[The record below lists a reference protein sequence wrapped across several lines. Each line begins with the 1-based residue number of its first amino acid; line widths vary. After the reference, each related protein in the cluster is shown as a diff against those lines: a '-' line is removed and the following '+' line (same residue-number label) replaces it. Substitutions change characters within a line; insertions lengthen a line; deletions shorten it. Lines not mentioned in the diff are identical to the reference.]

1 MSPPTF
7 RPRLARRRRW
17 GRAVAGACLL
27 LTAAAVAVLVVL
39 LADVVAQGWQRLSPA
54 FLTRFPSML
63 NPANAGVKSALAG
76 SIWMVVLTATF
87 SIPVGVGAAV
97 YLQEYARNSW
107 FYRAVS
113 LNVANLA
120 GVPSIVYG
128 ILGLAVFVRWML
140 LDRSVLAGSLTM
152 SLLVLPVVIIT
163 AREAIAAVPDSVR
176 QAAYALGATRW
187 QTVWHHVLPAAA
199 PGVMTG
205 LILSMS
211 RAVGETAPLIL
222 IGAVT
227 YQTAVPGGSLFEDY
241 PQTFAGVRAWVS
253 TALFDSYTVL
263 PLQIF
268 DWAGQPKRIF
278 HELAAAG
285 IVVLLGVLMAM
296 NTAAVAIRA
305 WRQRGR
311 L

>member
-7 RPRLARRRRW
+7 HPRLARRRRW

-39 LADVVAQGWQRLSPA
+39 LADVVAQGWQRLSPE

-107 FYRAVS
+107 FYRVVS

-140 LDRSVLAGSLTM
+140 LDRSVLAGALTM

-187 QTVWHHVLPAAA
+187 QTAWHHVLPAAA

-211 RAVGETAPLIL
+211 RAIGETAPLIL

-241 PQTFAGVRAWVS
+241 PHTFAGVRAWVS

-296 NTAAVAIRA
+296 NAAAVAIRA